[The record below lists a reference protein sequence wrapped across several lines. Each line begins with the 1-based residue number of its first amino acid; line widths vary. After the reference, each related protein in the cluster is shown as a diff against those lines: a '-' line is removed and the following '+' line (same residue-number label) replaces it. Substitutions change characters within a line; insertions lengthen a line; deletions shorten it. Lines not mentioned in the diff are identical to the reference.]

1 MCDLTR
7 PLEASTSV
15 PEILGAVSRVIATHL
30 TPLPLVE
37 LAGLRIES
45 RDDLEHWIDRIQLMG
60 GSSLMS
66 ADQEDR
72 LNGLLSCLLVAS
84 IRANMLAK
92 EAVKQSIAA

>member
-15 PEILGAVSRVIATHL
+15 SEILGAVSRVIDTHL

-45 RDDLEHWIDRIQLMG
+45 RDDLEHWIDRIQAIG
-60 GSSLMS
+60 TGSPLLSS
-66 ADQEDR
+66 DQEDR

-92 EAVKQSIAA
+92 EAAAA